1 MLRVLLV
8 DDHALF
14 RKGLASLLGDQP
26 EVKVVGEASNG
37 FEAIEA
43 AKLLKPD
50 LIFMD
55 INMPECDGLEATK
68 KIKEILPSIKIVML
82 TASEEDQYLFEAM
95 KIGAQGYLLKD
106 LELKQFIDLLQSLSK
121 GEAILSSSLATKIFK
136 EFSKGDKDAKSTDP
150 TVDQLTERETTIL
163 RFVAEGL
170 LNKEIADELG
180 ISENTVK
187 IHMRNILEKLHL
199 KNRIQAAVYAVRQG
213 IANQGENLKEN

>member
-1 MLRVLLV
+1 MIKILLV

-14 RKGLASLLGDQP
+14 RKGLVSLLEDLP
-26 EVKVVGEASNG
+26 EFKVVGEASNG

-43 AKLLKPD
+43 AKTLEPD

-82 TASEEDQYLFEAM
+82 TASEEDQFLFEAM

-106 LELKQFIDLLQSLSK
+106 LELKQFLELLQTISK
-121 GEAILSSSLATKIFK
+121 GEAILSSTMATKIFK
-136 EFSKGDKDAKSTDP
+136 EFNKNENESKTSDSSVDELTD
-150 TVDQLTERETTIL
+150 RETTIL
-163 RFVAEGL
+163 KYVAEGL
-170 LNKEIADELG
+170 LNKEIADQLG

-187 IHMRNILEKLHL
+187 IHLRNILEKLHL

-213 IANQGENLKEN
+213 IVNEGEEP

>member
-1 MLRVLLV
+1 MIKILVV

-14 RKGLASLLGDQP
+14 RKGLVSLLEDLP
-26 EVKVVGEASNG
+26 EFKVVGEASNG
-37 FEAIEA
+37 CEAIEA
-43 AKLLKPD
+43 AKTLEPD

-106 LELKQFIDLLQSLSK
+106 LELKQFLELLQTISK
-121 GEAILSSSLATKIFK
+121 GEAILSSTMATKIFK
-136 EFSKGDKDAKSTDP
+136 EFNKNENESKTADSSVDELTD
-150 TVDQLTERETTIL
+150 RETTIL
-163 RFVAEGL
+163 KYVAEGF
-170 LNKEIADELG
+170 LNKEIADQLG

-187 IHMRNILEKLHL
+187 IHLRNILEKLHL

-213 IANQGENLKEN
+213 IVDEGEES

>member
-1 MLRVLLV
+1 MIKILLV

-14 RKGLASLLGDQP
+14 RKGLVSLLEDLP

-37 FEAIEA
+37 CEAIEA
-43 AKLLKPD
+43 AKTLEPD

-68 KIKEILPSIKIVML
+68 KIKEILPSVKIVIL
-82 TASEEDQYLFEAM
+82 TASEEDQDLFEAM

-106 LELKQFIDLLQSLSK
+106 LELKQFLELLQTISK
-121 GEAILSSSLATKIFK
+121 GEAILSSTMATKIFK
-136 EFSKGDKDAKSTDP
+136 EFNKNENESKTADSSVDELTD
-150 TVDQLTERETTIL
+150 RETTIL
-163 RFVAEGL
+163 KYVAEGL
-170 LNKEIADELG
+170 LNKEIADQLG

-187 IHMRNILEKLHL
+187 IHLRNILEKLHL

-213 IANQGENLKEN
+213 IVNEGEEP

>member
-1 MLRVLLV
+1 MIKILLV

-14 RKGLASLLGDQP
+14 RRGLVSLLEDLP

-37 FEAIEA
+37 CEAIEA
-43 AKLLKPD
+43 AKTLKPD

-55 INMPECDGLEATK
+55 INMPEFDGLEATK

-106 LELKQFIDLLQSLSK
+106 LELKQFLELLQTISK
-121 GEAILSSSLATKIFK
+121 GEAILSSTMATKIFK
-136 EFSKGDKDAKSTDP
+136 EFNTNAHESKTSDPSVDELTD
-150 TVDQLTERETTIL
+150 RETTIL
-163 RFVAEGL
+163 KHVAEGL
-170 LNKEIADELG
+170 LNKEIADQLG

-187 IHMRNILEKLHL
+187 IHLRNILEKLHL

-213 IANQGENLKEN
+213 IVNEEGES